1 MQLVVSVLSGDRT
14 STFRVPVGDGR
25 KSFKWLALVA
35 AHSSLANVCLA
46 AVCAATGVHVH
57 DAVLLTSADETRVRV
72 QLQLYDTTEHAELQ
86 RPRPFYWSPSLGF
99 LLRIPNA
106 DTLAGELLTRLWSE
120 LRSRGYWPSA
130 ALRARSPSSSG
141 W

>member
-1 MQLVVSVLSGDRT
+1 MRAVVVICT
-14 STFRVPVGDGR
+14 PVTPVRRRAGI
-25 KSFKWLALVA
+25 
-35 AHSSLANVCLA
+35 
-46 AVCAATGVHVH
+46 HVH

-99 LLRIPNA
+99 LIRVPNA
-106 DTLAGELLTRLWSE
+106 DTLAGELLTRLWAE

-130 ALRARSPSSSG
+130 ALRAGTHTESTGIEGFFG
-141 W
+141 WLFALACVSQVAKFLRGIGIS